1 MKKMI
6 FFALVAIFFASCS
19 NSDNGQQSTT
29 PPSVVVLEEGVVL
42 PVAVINTDTL
52 LFNYDLAVEANEN
65 LIKKQEDI
73 RLDLNQRARN
83 LQNEVADFQ
92 NKIENSAF
100 LSRDRAESEQN
111 RLIKKEQDLQ
121 KLEQTKTQEL
131 MVEQQN
137 LSERLLDSINSV
149 INHLNASGK
158 YALIISTNSMNNNLL
173 FCDPKYDIT
182 SEVTEIL
189 NDRYSKK

>member
-1 MKKMI
+1 MI
-6 FFALVAIFFASCS
+6 LFAFGALLFASCG
-19 NSDNGQQSTT
+19 NSDNGQQNT

-42 PVAVINTDTL
+42 PVAVVNTDTL
-52 LFNYDLAVEANEN
+52 LYNYDLAVEANEN

-92 NKIENSAF
+92 KKLENSAF
-100 LSRDRAESEQN
+100 LSRERAESEQN

-121 KLEQTKTQEL
+121 QLEQTKTQEL
-131 MVEQQN
+131 MIEQQN

-189 NDRYSKK
+189 NERYNKK

>member
-1 MKKMI
+1 MI

>member
-6 FFALVAIFFASCS
+6 LFAFGALLFASCG
-19 NSDNGQQSTT
+19 NSDNGQQNT

-42 PVAVINTDTL
+42 PVAVVNTDTL
-52 LFNYDLAVEANEN
+52 LYNYDLAVEANEN

-92 NKIENSAF
+92 KKLENSAF
-100 LSRDRAESEQN
+100 LSRERAESEQN

-121 KLEQTKTQEL
+121 QLEQTKTQEL
-131 MVEQQN
+131 MIEQQN

-189 NDRYSKK
+189 NERYNKK